1 MTLLLTYFFL
11 ALSIAFVCSI
21 LEAVLLSSTNS
32 YIETLSKEIHG
43 DAIDIIKK
51 LKLNIDR
58 PISSILT
65 FNTFAQ
71 TMGAAAVGA
80 QAQKIFDSNMQ
91 AVTAFTLTL
100 SILYISEIIPKTI
113 GALHWKRLLIPS
125 AYLIEFLMKIT
136 FPFVWVSTRITNFIS
151 KGKKQSSDFSRDEI
165 MAVVAMGEKE
175 GTIQQ
180 KESHL
185 IENLLKLK
193 NIKARDIMTPRSV
206 VVAFSADMTVEE
218 AIEDDRMYIHS
229 RIPIYGDS
237 IDNIVGIV
245 LNQAILEESVEE
257 RDNTKLK
264 DIVMEAHSV
273 SENVPVSL
281 LIDMFIKR
289 KTHLFIVHDNYGQT
303 EGVVTLEDVL
313 EVMLGVEIVD
323 EMDEVEDMQLLA
335 KNKSKMQ
342 KDKLLLE
349 QKRRAKSSK
358 KG

>member
-1 MTLLLTYFFL
+1 MTLLLIYLFL
-11 ALSIAFVCSI
+11 ALFVSFVCSM

-32 YIETLSKEIHG
+32 YIETLSRDEQHG
-43 DAIDIIKK
+43 DMIDIIKN
-51 LKLNIDR
+51 LKANIDR

-65 FNTFAQ
+65 FNTFAH
-71 TMGAAAVGA
+71 TMGAAGVGA
-80 QAQKIFDSNMQ
+80 QAQILFGSDMQ
-91 AVTAFTLTL
+91 AIAAFVLTL
-100 SILYISEIIPKTI
+100 LILYFAEIIPKTI
-113 GALHWKRLLIPS
+113 GALHWKRLLVPS
-125 AYLIEFLMKIT
+125 AILIEFLIKIT
-136 FPFVWVSTRITNFIS
+136 FPFVWISARITNFIS
-151 KGKKQSSDFSRDEI
+151 KGKKHTSDFSRDEI

-175 GTIQQ
+175 GSIQQ

-193 NIKARDIMTPRSV
+193 NIKAKDIMTPRSV
-206 VVAFSADMTVEE
+206 VVAFSGEMTVED

-237 IDNIVGIV
+237 IDNIIGVV
-245 LNQAILEESVEE
+245 LNQSILEESIEE
-257 RDNTKLK
+257 RDSTKLK
-264 DIVMEAHSV
+264 DIVMKAHSV

-303 EGVVTLEDVL
+303 DGVVTLEDVL
-313 EVMLGVEIVD
+313 EVILGVEIVD

-358 KG
+358 

>member
-1 MTLLLTYFFL
+1 MTLLLTYLSL
-11 ALSIAFVCSI
+11 ALLVSFMCSI

-32 YIETLSKEIHG
+32 YIETLSKEEHG
-43 DAIDIIKK
+43 DAIDI
-51 LKLNIDR
+51 LKHLKANIDK

-65 FNTFAQ
+65 FNTFAH
-71 TMGAAAVGA
+71 TMGAAGVGA
-80 QAQKIFDSNMQ
+80 EAQKIFGSDMQ
-91 AVTAFTLTL
+91 AVIAFVLTL
-100 SILYISEIIPKTI
+100 LILYVSEIVPKTI
-113 GALHWKRLLIPS
+113 GAIYWKRLLIPS
-125 AYLIEFLMKIT
+125 AFLIEFLIKIT
-136 FPFVWVSTRITNFIS
+136 FPFVWVSMLITNFIS
-151 KGKKQSSDFSRDEI
+151 KGKKHTSDFSRDEI
-165 MAVVAMGEKE
+165 MAVVAMGERE

-206 VVAFSADMTVEE
+206 VVAFPADMIVEE

-229 RIPIYGDS
+229 RIPIYSDS
-237 IDNIVGIV
+237 IDNIIGVV
-245 LNQAILEESVEE
+245 LNQAILEESIEE
-257 RDNTKLK
+257 RDDTKLK
-264 DIVMEAHSV
+264 DIIMEAHSV

-342 KDKLLLE
+342 RDKLLLE

-358 KG
+358 

>member
-1 MTLLLTYFFL
+1 MTLLLIYLSL
-11 ALSIAFVCSI
+11 ALLVSFMCSI

-32 YIETLSKEIHG
+32 YIETLSREEHG
-43 DAIDIIKK
+43 DAIDI
-51 LKLNIDR
+51 LKHLKANIDK

-65 FNTFAQ
+65 FNTFAH
-71 TMGAAAVGA
+71 TMGAAGVGA
-80 QAQKIFDSNMQ
+80 EAQKIFGSDMQ
-91 AVTAFTLTL
+91 AVIAFILTL
-100 SILYISEIIPKTI
+100 LILYVSEIVPKTI
-113 GALHWKRLLIPS
+113 GAIYWKKLLIPS
-125 AYLIEFLMKIT
+125 AFLIEFLIKIT
-136 FPFVWVSTRITNFIS
+136 FPFVWISMFITNSIS
-151 KGKKQSSDFSRDEI
+151 KGKKHTSDFSRDEI

-206 VVAFSADMTVEE
+206 VVAFPADMTVED

-229 RIPIYGDS
+229 RIPIYSDS
-237 IDNIVGIV
+237 IDNIIGVV
-245 LNQAILEESVEE
+245 LNQAILEESIEE
-257 RDNTKLK
+257 RDDTKLK

-342 KDKLLLE
+342 RDKLLLE

-358 KG
+358 

>member
-1 MTLLLTYFFL
+1 M
-11 ALSIAFVCSI
+11 CSI

-32 YIETLSKEIHG
+32 YIETLSKDIHG
-43 DAIDIIKK
+43 DAVNV
-51 LKLNIDR
+51 LKRLKSNIDR

-65 FNTFAQ
+65 FNTFAH
-71 TMGAAAVGA
+71 TMGAAGVGA
-80 QAQKIFDSNMQ
+80 QAQQIFGSDMQ
-91 AVTAFTLTL
+91 AIIAFILTL
-100 SILYISEIIPKTI
+100 LILYVSEIVPKTI
-113 GALHWKRLLIPS
+113 GALYWKSLLVPS
-125 AYLIEFLMKIT
+125 AYLIDFLIKVT
-136 FPFVWVSTRITNFIS
+136 FPFVWISALITNYIS
-151 KGKKQSSDFSRDEI
+151 QGKKHTNDFSRDEI

-175 GTIQQ
+175 GSIQQ

-193 NIKARDIMTPRSV
+193 NIKAKDIMTPRSV
-206 VVAFSADMTVEE
+206 VVAFSGEMTVED

-237 IDNIVGIV
+237 IDNIIGVV
-245 LNQAILEESVEE
+245 LNQAILEESIEE
-257 RDNTKLK
+257 RDSTKLK
-264 DIVMEAHSV
+264 DIAMEAHSV
-273 SENVPVSL
+273 SENIPVSV

-303 EGVVTLEDVL
+303 QGVVTLEDVL
-313 EVMLGVEIVD
+313 EVILGVEIVD

-349 QKRRAKSSK
+349 QKRRAKTSK
-358 KG
+358 

>member
-1 MTLLLTYFFL
+1 MTLLLTYLFL
-11 ALSIAFVCSI
+11 ALFVSFVCSI

-32 YIETLSKEIHG
+32 YIETISKDTHG
-43 DAIDIIKK
+43 DAVDV
-51 LKLNIDR
+51 LKRLKSNIDR

-65 FNTFAQ
+65 FNTFAH
-71 TMGAAAVGA
+71 TMGAAGVGA
-80 QAQKIFDSNMQ
+80 QAQQIFGSDMQ
-91 AVTAFTLTL
+91 AAIAFVLTL
-100 SILYISEIIPKTI
+100 LILYVSEIVPKTI

-125 AYLIEFLMKIT
+125 AYLIEFLIKIT
-136 FPFVWVSTRITNFIS
+136 YPFVWLSTLITNFIS
-151 KGKKQSSDFSRDEI
+151 KGKKHTSDFSRDEI

-175 GTIQQ
+175 GSIRQ

-193 NIKARDIMTPRSV
+193 NIKAKDIMTPRSV
-206 VVAFSADMTVEE
+206 VVAFPMDTIVDE

-229 RIPIYGDS
+229 RIPIYDKT

-245 LNQAILEESVEE
+245 LNQSILEESVEE
-257 RDNTKLK
+257 RDNTMLK
-264 DIVMEAHSV
+264 DISIEAHLV
-273 SENVPVSL
+273 SENVPVFTL
-281 LIDMFIKR
+281 MDMFIKR
-289 KTHLFIVHDNYGQT
+289 KTHLFIVQDSYGQT

-313 EVMLGVEIVD
+313 EVILGVEIVD

-349 QKRRAKSSK
+349 QKRRAKAQK
-358 KG
+358 

>member
-1 MTLLLTYFFL
+1 MTLLLIYLSL
-11 ALSIAFVCSI
+11 ALLVSFMCSI

-32 YIETLSKEIHG
+32 YIETLSREEHG
-43 DAIDIIKK
+43 DAIDI
-51 LKLNIDR
+51 LKHLKANIDK

-65 FNTFAQ
+65 FNTFAH
-71 TMGAAAVGA
+71 TMGAAGVGA
-80 QAQKIFDSNMQ
+80 EAQKIFGSDMQ
-91 AVTAFTLTL
+91 AVIAFILTL
-100 SILYISEIIPKTI
+100 LILYVSEIVPKTI
-113 GALHWKRLLIPS
+113 GAIYWKKLLIPS
-125 AYLIEFLMKIT
+125 AFLIEFLIKIT
-136 FPFVWVSTRITNFIS
+136 FPFVWISMFITNSIS
-151 KGKKQSSDFSRDEI
+151 KGKKHTSDFSRDEI

-206 VVAFSADMTVEE
+206 VVAFPADMTVEE

-229 RIPIYGDS
+229 RIPIYSDS
-237 IDNIVGIV
+237 IDNIIGVV
-245 LNQAILEESVEE
+245 LNQAILEESIEE
-257 RDNTKLK
+257 RDDTKLK

-342 KDKLLLE
+342 RDKLLLE

-358 KG
+358 

>member
-1 MTLLLTYFFL
+1 MTLLLIYLSL
-11 ALSIAFVCSI
+11 ALLVSFMCSI

-32 YIETLSKEIHG
+32 YIETLSREEHG
-43 DAIDIIKK
+43 DAIDI
-51 LKLNIDR
+51 LKHLKANIDK

-65 FNTFAQ
+65 FNTFAH
-71 TMGAAAVGA
+71 TMGAAGVGA
-80 QAQKIFDSNMQ
+80 EAQKIFGSDMQ
-91 AVTAFTLTL
+91 AVIAFVLTL
-100 SILYISEIIPKTI
+100 LILYVSEIVPKTI
-113 GALHWKRLLIPS
+113 GAIYWKKLLIPS
-125 AYLIEFLMKIT
+125 AFLIEFLIKIT
-136 FPFVWVSTRITNFIS
+136 FPFVWISMFITNSIS
-151 KGKKQSSDFSRDEI
+151 KGKKHTSDFSRDEI

-206 VVAFSADMTVEE
+206 VVAFPADITVEE

-229 RIPIYGDS
+229 RIPIYSDS
-237 IDNIVGIV
+237 IDNIIGVV
-245 LNQAILEESVEE
+245 LNQAILEESIEE
-257 RDNTKLK
+257 RDDTKLK

-342 KDKLLLE
+342 RDKLLLE

-358 KG
+358 

>member
-1 MTLLLTYFFL
+1 MTLLFIYLFL
-11 ALSIAFVCSI
+11 ALFVSFVCSM

-32 YIETLSKEIHG
+32 YIETLSRDEHG
-43 DAIDIIKK
+43 DIIDTIKN
-51 LKLNIDR
+51 LKSNIDR

-65 FNTFAQ
+65 FNTFAH
-71 TMGAAAVGA
+71 TMGAAGVGA
-80 QAQKIFDSNMQ
+80 QAQLLFGSDFQ
-91 AVTAFTLTL
+91 AIAAFVLTL
-100 SILYISEIIPKTI
+100 LILYFAEIIPKTF
-113 GALHWKRLLIPS
+113 GALYWKRLLVPS
-125 AYLIEFLMKIT
+125 AILIEFLIKIT
-136 FPFVWVSTRITNFIS
+136 YPFVWLSARITNFIS
-151 KGKKQSSDFSRDEI
+151 KGKKHTSDFSRDEI
-165 MAVVAMGEKE
+165 MAVVAMGQKE

-193 NIKARDIMTPRSV
+193 NIKAKDIMTPRSV
-206 VVAFSADMTVEE
+206 VVAFGGEMTVED

-229 RIPIYGDS
+229 RIPIYSDS
-237 IDNIVGIV
+237 IDNIIGVV
-245 LNQAILEESVEE
+245 LNQSILEESIEE
-257 RDNTKLK
+257 RDGTKLK
-264 DIVMEAHSV
+264 DIAIEAHSV

-313 EVMLGVEIVD
+313 EVILGVEIVD

-349 QKRRAKSSK
+349 QKRRAKIAK
-358 KG
+358 